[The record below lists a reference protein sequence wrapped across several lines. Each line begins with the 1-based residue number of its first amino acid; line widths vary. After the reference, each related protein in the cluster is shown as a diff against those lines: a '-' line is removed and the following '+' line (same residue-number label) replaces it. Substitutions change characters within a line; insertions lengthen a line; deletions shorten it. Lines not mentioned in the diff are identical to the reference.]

1 MRLFLFES
9 NPTISDI
16 LIKNAKTARMEV
28 DVLHDQEE
36 ALTLREKEL
45 ENYAGI
51 LVGNMDDPFEVVDRL
66 RLNGVKTP
74 ILMLSDVKNT
84 TSALRAFSAGA
95 DDFLIKPVNPAE
107 LKMRVH
113 AVSRRM
119 NGRAETSFELGKLT
133 VHLDGRDPEVDGERI
148 KLSHREHAIFNF
160 LSRNLGR
167 VVPKESVYEAVYGS
181 MECEPFEKVIDVY
194 ICKLRKKLAE
204 ASGGEHY
211 IETVYCR
218 GYKMDAPDKTV
229 ARRLGGA
236 NGRAKK
242 VA

>member
-1 MRLFLFES
+1 
-9 NPTISDI
+9 
-16 LIKNAKTARMEV
+16 MEI
-28 DVLHDQEE
+28 DVLHDQE
-36 ALTLREKEL
+36 AVLTLREKEL

-51 LVGNMDDPFEVVDRL
+51 LVGNMDDPFSIVDKL
-66 RLNGVKTP
+66 RLSGVQTP

-84 TSALRAFSAGA
+84 SNALRAFSVGA

-119 NGRAETSFELGKLT
+119 TGRAETSFELGKLT

-148 KLSHREHAIFNF
+148 KLSHREHAIFNY

-181 MECEPFEKVIDVY
+181 MDCEPFEKVIDVY

-204 ASGGEHY
+204 ATDGEQY

-218 GYKMDAPDKTV
+218 GYKMDAPEKTDV
-229 ARRLGGA
+229 RRLGGSGKA
-236 NGRAKK
+236 RK

>member
-1 MRLFLFES
+1 MRLFFFES
-9 NPTISDI
+9 NPTISDNMV
-16 LIKNAKTARMEV
+16 KSAKKARMEV
-28 DVLHDQEE
+28 DVLGDQDEV
-36 ALTLREKEL
+36 LTLREKDL

-51 LVGNMDDPFEVVDRL
+51 LVGNMEDPFEIIGRL
-66 RLNGVKTP
+66 RLNGVKAP

-84 TSALRAFSAGA
+84 ANALRAFRLGA
-95 DDFLIKPVNPAE
+95 DDFLLKPVSPDE
-107 LKMRVH
+107 IKMRVH
-113 AVSRRM
+113 AVTRRM
-119 NGRAETSFELGKLT
+119 NGIADTSIDLGKQT
-133 VHLDGRDPEVDGERI
+133 VYLDGRDPEVDGERI

-167 VVPKESVYEAVYGS
+167 VVTKETVYEAVYGS

-204 ASGGEHY
+204 ATGGEQY

-229 ARRLGGA
+229 VRRLGGNRKEA
-236 NGRAKK
+236 K

>member
-9 NPTISDI
+9 NPSISAV
-16 LIKNAKTARMEV
+16 LVKSAKTARMEV
-28 DVLHDQEE
+28 DLLHDQDE
-36 ALTLREKEL
+36 AVTLREKEL

-51 LVGNMDDPFEVVDRL
+51 LIGNMDDPFEIVDTL
-66 RLNGVKTP
+66 RGNGVKTP

-84 TSALRAFSAGA
+84 SNALRAFSVGA

-107 LKMRVH
+107 LKMRIY

-119 NGRAETSFELGKLT
+119 TGRAETSFELGKLT

-160 LSRNLGR
+160 LTRNLGR

-204 ASGGEHY
+204 ATGGEQY

-218 GYKMDAPDKTV
+218 GYKMDEPEKTV
-229 ARRLGGA
+229 ARRLGG
-236 NGRAKK
+236 NSRAKQ